1 MSTIQIVVKAIFI
14 LPLFVIPVF
23 RNRCK
28 FLSSLQERIKA
39 KPLAARSVT
48 LFLFGFLMLY
58 LLTCLDGH
66 LFDPEMI
73 ISTALVLLMTE
84 HACSLCVLT
93 LIRRSAFLRGLMM
106 VVAVI
111 FLVAFRST
119 MLPVVLLYLVLA
131 GSLWPDMLAG

>member
-1 MSTIQIVVKAIFI
+1 MSTIQIVVKVIFI
-14 LPLFVIPVF
+14 FPLFVIPVF

-28 FLSSLQERIKA
+28 FISLLQERIST
-39 KPLAARSVT
+39 KPLACRSVT

-73 ISTALVLLMTE
+73 ISTAVVFLMLE
-84 HACSLCVLT
+84 HACSVCVLT